1 MQSRRVAARFLAFFV
16 LLLVLPLARAAT
28 TDLGTPGGSLK
39 GQLLIA
45 APEMDDPR
53 FAHVVI
59 LLVQHDERGALG
71 IIINR
76 PVGEISFADLLKA
89 VGQTGSPVPG
99 KLRIFAGG
107 PVELNSG
114 FVLHSTEYHR
124 EETQDIDG
132 RVAMTSSAGVLRDIA
147 EAKGPKKSLVAFGY
161 AGWGPGQLE
170 SELMRHDWFT
180 EVEDPALV
188 DQVPRGV
195 LPAHDHVVLALH
207 PPRPAV
213 RPGPLPRIGVEGRCA
228 GGVRRQR
235 PAPCGRRCS
244 RWRAC
249 GRARRESW

>member
-1 MQSRRVAARFLAFFV
+1 LPAAFLPLPLPA
-16 LLLVLPLARAAT
+16 LLPLAGAAT

-53 FAHVVI
+53 FAHAVI

-89 VGQTGSPVPG
+89 VGQTGSAVPG

-132 RVAMTSSAGVLRDIA
+132 RVR
-147 EAKGPKKSLVAFGY
+147 
-161 AGWGPGQLE
+161 
-170 SELMRHDWFT
+170 
-180 EVEDPALV
+180 
-188 DQVPRGV
+188 
-195 LPAHDHVVLALH
+195 
-207 PPRPAV
+207 
-213 RPGPLPRIGVEGRCA
+213 
-228 GGVRRQR
+228 
-235 PAPCGRRCS
+235 
-244 RWRAC
+244 
-249 GRARRESW
+249 

>member
-1 MQSRRVAARFLAFFV
+1 MKARWVAGRLLAFAAF
-16 LLLVLPLARAAT
+16 LLILPLAGAAT

-53 FAHVVI
+53 FAHAVI

-76 PVGEISFADLLKA
+76 PVGEMSFADLLKA
-89 VGQTGSPVPG
+89 VGQTGSAVPG

-147 EAKGPKKSLVAFGY
+147 VAKGPKKSLVAFGY

-170 SELMRHDWFT
+170 SEIMRHDWFT

-188 DQVPRGV
+188 FDEDR
-195 LPAHDHVVLALH
+195 ALVWKE
-207 PPRPAV
+207 AM
-213 RPGPLPRIGVEGRCA
+213 
-228 GGVRRQR
+228 
-235 PAPCGRRCS
+235 
-244 RWRAC
+244 
-249 GRARRESW
+249 ARRSQAL

>member
-1 MQSRRVAARFLAFFV
+1 MRARRVAGRLLAFAAV
-16 LLLVLPLARAAT
+16 LLILPLAGAAT
-28 TDLGTPGGSLK
+28 TDLGAPGGSLK

-53 FAHVVI
+53 FAHAVI

-89 VGQTGSPVPG
+89 VGQTGSPVSG
-99 KLRIFAGG
+99 KVQIFAGG

-170 SELMRHDWFT
+170 T
-180 EVEDPALV
+180 EIRANGWLVVAADTDLVFAADDGAKWSRALAKL
-188 DQVPRGV
+188 GV
-195 LPAHDHVVLALH
+195 KPEMLS
-207 PPRPAV
+207 
-213 RPGPLPRIGVEGRCA
+213 
-228 GGVRRQR
+228 GGVGQ
-235 PAPCGRRCS
+235 A
-244 RWRAC
+244 
-249 GRARRESW
+249 

>member
-1 MQSRRVAARFLAFFV
+1 MKAPRFAGRFLAFAAY
-16 LLLVLPLARAAT
+16 LLILPLAGAAT
-28 TDLGTPGGSLK
+28 TDLGAPGGSLK

-53 FAHVVI
+53 FAHAVI
-59 LLVQHDERGALG
+59 LVVQHDERGALG

-89 VGQTGSPVPG
+89 VGQTGSPVSG
-99 KLRIFAGG
+99 KVQIFAGG

-147 EAKGPKKSLVAFGY
+147 AAKGPKKSLVAFGY

-188 DQVPRGV
+188 FDEDR
-195 LPAHDHVVLALH
+195 ALVWKE
-207 PPRPAV
+207 AM
-213 RPGPLPRIGVEGRCA
+213 
-228 GGVRRQR
+228 
-235 PAPCGRRCS
+235 
-244 RWRAC
+244 
-249 GRARRESW
+249 ARRSQAL